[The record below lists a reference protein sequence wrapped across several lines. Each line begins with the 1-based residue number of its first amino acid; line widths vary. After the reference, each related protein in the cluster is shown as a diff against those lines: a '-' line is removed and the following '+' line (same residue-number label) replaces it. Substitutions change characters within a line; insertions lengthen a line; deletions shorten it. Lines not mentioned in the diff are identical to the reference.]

1 MTESTEL
8 KRIIEPIVDDLKVF
22 QDEFELA
29 LKSEVR
35 LINVIS
41 KYLLNHKGKAI
52 RPILTILTARVSGG
66 PTLNS
71 YKAAAMVELLHLA
84 TLMHDD
90 VVDEAKRRRG
100 FPTIHKIW
108 KNKTAII
115 MGDFILSQVLTNLI
129 RLRDFEALDL
139 ISNTARRL
147 SSGEMLQIESSFKK
161 SMSEETYFRMVK
173 DKTASLIATC
183 CELGVITTS
192 KDDEQ
197 KTAAKGY
204 GEKLGVAFQIKDDL
218 FDILGASRDTG
229 KDAHSD
235 VTKNMITLPIIHTL
249 SSSLSRAER
258 RQMKK
263 TLSNGGKKSDIA
275 RLKSIVSDHGGC
287 DYAKQKLQEFSDQ
300 AVAALAP
307 APFPDSPYKRSMID
321 LSLYNVQRI
330 R

>member
-1 MTESTEL
+1 MTETTEL
-8 KRIIEPIVDDLKVF
+8 KRIIEPILDDLKLF
-22 QDEFELA
+22 QAEFELA

-35 LINVIS
+35 LINIIAR
-41 KYLLNHKGKAI
+41 YLLNHKGKAI

-66 PTLNS
+66 PTVNS

-139 ISNTARRL
+139 ISDTAKRL
-147 SSGEMLQIESSFKK
+147 SLGEMLQIESSFKK
-161 SMSEETYFRMVK
+161 SMSEETYFKMVQ
-173 DKTASLIATC
+173 DKTASLISTC

-192 KDDEQ
+192 KDDTHQ
-197 KTAAKGY
+197 IAAKDY

-218 FDILGASRDTG
+218 FDILGASQDTG
-229 KDAHSD
+229 KDAHKD

-249 SSSLSRAER
+249 SSALSWAER
-258 RQMKK
+258 RQIKK
-263 TLSNGGKKSDIA
+263 TLSNGSRTSDIA
-275 RLKSIVSDHGGC
+275 RLKNIVSDHGGF
-287 DYAKQKLQEFSDQ
+287 DYAKKKLQEFSDQ
-300 AVAALAP
+300 AVGAL
-307 APFPDSPYKRSMID
+307 APFPDSPYKRSMIE
-321 LSLYNVQRI
+321 LCLYNVQRT

>member
-8 KRIIEPIVDDLKVF
+8 KRIIEPIMDDLKVF

-275 RLKSIVSDHGGC
+275 RLKSIVSDHGGF

-300 AVAALAP
+300 AVAAL

>member
-35 LINVIS
+35 LINVIA

-90 VVDEAKRRRG
+90 VVDEAKKRRG

-275 RLKSIVSDHGGC
+275 RLKSIVSDHGGF

-300 AVAALAP
+300 AVAAL

>member
-1 MTESTEL
+1 MTETTEL

-275 RLKSIVSDHGGC
+275 RLKSIVSDHGGF

-300 AVAALAP
+300 AVAAL

>member
-275 RLKSIVSDHGGC
+275 RLKSIVSDHGGF

-300 AVAALAP
+300 AVAAL

>member
-8 KRIIEPIVDDLKVF
+8 KRIIEPIVYDLKVF

-197 KTAAKGY
+197 KTSAKGY

-275 RLKSIVSDHGGC
+275 RLKSIVSDHGGF

-300 AVAALAP
+300 AVAAL

>member
-1 MTESTEL
+1 MTETTEL
-8 KRIIEPIVDDLKVF
+8 KRIIEPILDDLKLF
-22 QDEFELA
+22 QAEFELA

-35 LINVIS
+35 LINIIAR
-41 KYLLNHKGKAI
+41 YLLNHKGKAI

-66 PTLNS
+66 PTVNS

-139 ISNTARRL
+139 ISDTAKRL
-147 SSGEMLQIESSFKK
+147 SLGEMLQIESSFKK
-161 SMSEETYFRMVK
+161 SMSEETYFKMVQ
-173 DKTASLIATC
+173 DKTASLISTC

-192 KDDEQ
+192 KDNTHQ
-197 KTAAKGY
+197 KAAKDY

-218 FDILGASRDTG
+218 FDILGASQDTG
-229 KDAHSD
+229 KDAHKD

-249 SSSLSRAER
+249 SSALSWAER
-258 RQMKK
+258 RQIKK
-263 TLSNGGKKSDIA
+263 TLSNGSRTSDIA
-275 RLKSIVSDHGGC
+275 RLKNIVSDHGGF
-287 DYAKQKLQEFSDQ
+287 DYAKKKLQEFSDQ
-300 AVAALAP
+300 AVGAL
-307 APFPDSPYKRSMID
+307 APFPDSPYKRSMIE
-321 LSLYNVQRI
+321 LCLYNVQRT